1 MGDKRQTSIIAG
13 RVAYDVEN
21 DEWVMYLNDRFVPMG
36 DLYAA
41 VNRQLA
47 EEGLPP
53 LESGDELEVNLRR
66 ASPGQGQ
73 PAER

>member
-1 MGDKRQTSIIAG
+1 MTIIAG

-21 DEWVMYLNDRFVPMG
+21 DEWVMYLNDKFVPRG

-47 EEGLPP
+47 EENLSP
-53 LESGDELEVNLRR
+53 LKSGDELQVSLRR
-66 ASPGQGQ
+66 SSPGQGQ
-73 PAER
+73 PAEG